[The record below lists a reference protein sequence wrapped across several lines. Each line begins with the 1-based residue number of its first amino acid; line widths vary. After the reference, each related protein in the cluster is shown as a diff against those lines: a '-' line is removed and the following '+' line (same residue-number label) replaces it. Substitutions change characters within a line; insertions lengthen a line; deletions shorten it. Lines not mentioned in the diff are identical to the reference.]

1 MSKLPMMKP
10 RIAVAR
16 SERVAV
22 MADGSWRTSGMT
34 AAERGYGHRWRKA
47 RASFLRMHPL
57 CVMCQAEGLTV
68 AATVVD
74 HINPHRGDQRLFWD
88 SSNWQP
94 LCKPCHDKKTA
105 TEDGGFGRFQEKG

>member
-1 MSKLPMMKP
+1 MSKLTMMKP

-16 SERVAV
+16 SVRVAV

-34 AAERGYGHRWRKA
+34 AAERGYGHQWRKA
-47 RASFLRMHPL
+47 RASFLRRHPL

-94 LCKPCHDKKTA
+94 LCTTHHSRDKQREEFA
-105 TEDGGFGRFQEKG
+105 

>member
-16 SERVAV
+16 SERVDV

-47 RASFLRMHPL
+47 RASFLREHPL
-57 CVMCQAEGLTV
+57 CAMCLADGLTV

-74 HINPHRGDQRLFWD
+74 HINPHRGDQSLFWD
-88 SSNWQP
+88 NSNWQP
-94 LCKPCHDKKTA
+94 LCASCHSGAKQR
-105 TEDGGFGRFQEKG
+105 EERGE

>member
-1 MSKLPMMKP
+1 MSKLTMMKP

-22 MADGSWRTSGMT
+22 MADSSWRTSGMT
-34 AAERGYGHRWRKA
+34 AAERGYGHQWRKA
-47 RASFLRMHPL
+47 RASFLRRHPL
-57 CVMCQAEGLTV
+57 CVMCLAEGLTV

-94 LCKPCHDKKTA
+94 LCASCHSGAKQR
-105 TEDGGFGRFQEKG
+105 EERGE

>member
-1 MSKLPMMKP
+1 MTKIPMMKP

-34 AAERGYGHRWRKA
+34 AAERGYGHQWRKA
-47 RASFLRMHPL
+47 RASFLRRHPL
-57 CVMCQAEGLTV
+57 CVMCQAEGRTV
-68 AATVVD
+68 VATVVD
-74 HINPHRGDQRLFWD
+74 HIKPHRGDQRLFWD

-94 LCKPCHDKKTA
+94 LCATHHSRDKQREEA
-105 TEDGGFGRFQEKG
+105 RA

>member
-1 MSKLPMMKP
+1 MSKLTMMKP

-16 SERVAV
+16 SERVAL

-47 RASFLRMHPL
+47 RASFLREHPL

-74 HINPHRGDQRLFWD
+74 HIKPHRGNQSLLWD

-94 LCKPCHDKKTA
+94 LCTTHHSRDKQREEFA
-105 TEDGGFGRFQEKG
+105 